1 MQDVK
6 ASELEKI
13 NKPKA
18 SDDDMIPDEF
28 PTEESDDAAHAAVMG
43 HVLNLVPD
51 KQRQAVREESLRFK
65 ERQNPIHRPRYDHM
79 FSYHFYFILL
89 ILRTHPRIH
98 INCICTGLRSG
109 TTTTTKKTH
118 PRFYRRMWRR
128 QQPQR
133 RRRRRQRLWRTR
145 PRMIPSLTT
154 DPLIK
159 YNVIY
164 NEVHLIPKVLYC

>member
-98 INCICTGLRSG
+98 INCIWYQGCARV
-109 TTTTTKKTH
+109 
-118 PRFYRRMWRR
+118 
-128 QQPQR
+128 R
-133 RRRRRQRLWRTR
+133 RRRRRHIRDFTVVCGDDNNHKDDDEEDNDCGGL
-145 PRMIPSLTT
+145 
-154 DPLIK
+154 
-159 YNVIY
+159 
-164 NEVHLIPKVLYC
+164 VLG